1 MRVEIGAMRA
11 EAAQL
16 LQLQYTKVEQCGSG
30 AAACGII
37 DSIYQ
42 VRLVAERTNAVTAF
56 RRDRF
61 VAFCVLAH
69 SLGRPVDEGQVQ
81 RQARV

>member
-1 MRVEIGAMRA
+1 MRVELGATQA

-42 VRLVAERTNAVTAF
+42 VR
-56 RRDRF
+56 
-61 VAFCVLAH
+61 
-69 SLGRPVDEGQVQ
+69 
-81 RQARV
+81 

>member
-1 MRVEIGAMRA
+1 MHVEIDATRA

-42 VRLVAERTNAVTAF
+42 VRWVAERTNAVTAF

-61 VAFCVLAH
+61 VVFPVLAH
-69 SLGRPVDEGQVQ
+69 SSGRPVDEGQVQ